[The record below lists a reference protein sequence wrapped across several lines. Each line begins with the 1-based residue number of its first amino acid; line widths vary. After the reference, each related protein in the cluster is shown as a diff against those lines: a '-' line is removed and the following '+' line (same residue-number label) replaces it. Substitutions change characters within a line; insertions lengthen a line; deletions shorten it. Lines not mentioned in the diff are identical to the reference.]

1 MPPKKDKLFD
11 RAKALGYLDG
21 LNGLERRRVYARM
34 ATGRDPTKPL
44 KVYPS
49 DAEED
54 DGAERAGEEVRE
66 EMVEEMK
73 DKGDASTNDATAADE
88 SEEARP
94 KKLVKLDLNTSKGD
108 AAAKKGKATRE
119 KKKATEMNEELQP
132 ETQS

>member
-44 KVYPS
+44 KVYLS
-49 DAEED
+49 DAEEE

-88 SEEARP
+88 FEEARP
-94 KKLVKLDLNTSKGD
+94 KKMVKLDLNTSKGD
-108 AAAKKGKATRE
+108 AAAKKGKATGK
-119 KKKATEMNEELQP
+119 KKKATEMNGELQP